1 MEKSGKLWVK
11 GVRAMLLG
19 EYEHTIDAKGRIAMP
34 AKLRE
39 ALGAHF
45 MITKGLDG
53 CLFVYDAA
61 EWQKLE
67 QKLSA
72 LPMSRK
78 TARDFTRFLFGGA
91 CEAECDKQG
100 RVLLPN
106 NLRRH
111 ASLTKDA
118 VIVGVGN
125 HAEIWDAARW
135 QQYNEESAEDVNE
148 LAEQLADL
156 GI

>member
-1 MEKSGKLWVK
+1 
-11 GVRAMLLG
+11 MLLG
-19 EYEHTIDAKGRIAMP
+19 EYEHSIDTKGRIAMP

-39 ALGAHF
+39 GLGAKF
-45 MITKGLDG
+45 IITKGLDG
-53 CLFVYDAA
+53 CLFVYSMD
-61 EWQKLE
+61 EWRRVE
-67 QKLSA
+67 QKLAS

-100 RVLLPN
+100 RVLLPA
-106 NLRRH
+106 NLRRY
-111 ASLTKDA
+111 AALERDA
-118 VIVGVGN
+118 VIVGVGSR
-125 HAEIWDAARW
+125 AEIWDAAKW

>member
-1 MEKSGKLWVK
+1 
-11 GVRAMLLG
+11 MLLG
-19 EYEHTIDAKGRIAMP
+19 EYEHSIDTKGRIAMP

-39 ALGAHF
+39 GLGGKF
-45 MITKGLDG
+45 IITKGLDG
-53 CLFVYDAA
+53 CLFVYAMD
-61 EWQKLE
+61 EWQRVE
-67 QKLSA
+67 QKLAS

-91 CEAECDKQG
+91 CEGECDKQG
-100 RVLLPN
+100 RVLLPA
-106 NLRRH
+106 NLRRY
-111 ASLTKDA
+111 AGLERDA
-118 VIVGVGN
+118 VIVGVGSR
-125 HAEIWDAARW
+125 AEIWDAAKW

>member
-1 MEKSGKLWVK
+1 
-11 GVRAMLLG
+11 MLLG
-19 EYEHTIDAKGRIAMP
+19 EYEHSIDTKGRIAMP

-39 ALGAHF
+39 GLGGKF
-45 MITKGLDG
+45 IITKGLDG
-53 CLFVYDAA
+53 CLFVYAMD
-61 EWQKLE
+61 EWQRVE
-67 QKLSA
+67 QKLAS

-91 CEAECDKQG
+91 CDGECDKQG
-100 RVLLPN
+100 RVLLPAS
-106 NLRRH
+106 LRRY
-111 ASLTKDA
+111 AGLERDA
-118 VIVGVGN
+118 VIVGVGSR
-125 HAEIWDAARW
+125 AEIWDAAKW

>member
-1 MEKSGKLWVK
+1 M
-11 GVRAMLLG
+11 AMLLG
-19 EYEHTIDAKGRIAMP
+19 EYEHTIDAKGRLAMP

-53 CLFVYDAA
+53 CLAVYDK
-61 EWQKLE
+61 EQWQKLE
-67 QKLSA
+67 AKLA
-72 LPMSRK
+72 GLPMSRK

-100 RVLLPN
+100 RVLLPA
-106 NLRRH
+106 NLRRF
-111 ASLTKDA
+111 AQLTKDA

-125 HAEIWDAARW
+125 HAEIWDAAKW
-135 QQYNEESAEDVNE
+135 QEYTEESAEDVSG

>member
-1 MEKSGKLWVK
+1 
-11 GVRAMLLG
+11 MLLG
-19 EYEHTIDAKGRIAMP
+19 EYEHSIDTKGRIAMP

-39 ALGAHF
+39 GLGGKF
-45 MITKGLDG
+45 IITKGMDG
-53 CLFVYDAA
+53 CLFVYAMD
-61 EWQKLE
+61 EWQRVE
-67 QKLSA
+67 QKLAS

-91 CEAECDKQG
+91 CEGECDKQG
-100 RVLLPN
+100 RVLLPAS
-106 NLRRH
+106 LRRY
-111 ASLTKDA
+111 AGLEREA
-118 VIVGVGN
+118 VIVGVGSR
-125 HAEIWDAARW
+125 AEIWDAAKW

>member
-1 MEKSGKLWVK
+1 
-11 GVRAMLLG
+11 MLLG
-19 EYEHTIDAKGRIAMP
+19 EYEHSIDTKGRIAMP

-39 ALGAHF
+39 GLGGKF
-45 MITKGLDG
+45 IITKGLDG
-53 CLFVYDAA
+53 CLFVYAMD
-61 EWQKLE
+61 EWQRVE
-67 QKLSA
+67 QKLAS

-91 CEAECDKQG
+91 CEGECDKQG
-100 RVLLPN
+100 RVLLPAS
-106 NLRRH
+106 LRRY
-111 ASLTKDA
+111 AGLERDA
-118 VIVGVGN
+118 VIVGVGSR
-125 HAEIWDAARW
+125 AEIWDTAKW

>member
-1 MEKSGKLWVK
+1 
-11 GVRAMLLG
+11 MLLG
-19 EYEHTIDAKGRIAMP
+19 EYEHSIDTKGRIAMP

-39 ALGAHF
+39 GLGGNF
-45 MITKGLDG
+45 IITKGLDG
-53 CLFVYDAA
+53 CLFVYAMD
-61 EWQKLE
+61 EWQRVE
-67 QKLSA
+67 QKLAS

-91 CEAECDKQG
+91 CEGECDKQG
-100 RVLLPN
+100 RVLLPAS
-106 NLRRH
+106 LRRY
-111 ASLTKDA
+111 AGLEREA
-118 VIVGVGN
+118 VIVGVGSR
-125 HAEIWDAARW
+125 AEIWDAAKW

>member
-1 MEKSGKLWVK
+1 
-11 GVRAMLLG
+11 MLLG
-19 EYEHTIDAKGRIAMP
+19 EYEHSIDTKGRMAMP

-39 ALGAHF
+39 GLGAKF
-45 MITKGLDG
+45 IITKGLDG
-53 CLFVYDAA
+53 CLFVYSID
-61 EWQKLE
+61 EWQRVE
-67 QKLSA
+67 QKLAS

-100 RVLLPN
+100 RVLLPA
-106 NLRRH
+106 NLRRY
-111 ASLTKDA
+111 AALERDA
-118 VIVGVGN
+118 VIVGVGSR
-125 HAEIWDAARW
+125 AEIWDAAKW

>member
-1 MEKSGKLWVK
+1 
-11 GVRAMLLG
+11 MLLG
-19 EYEHTIDAKGRIAMP
+19 EYEHSIDTKGRIAMP

-39 ALGAHF
+39 GLGGKF
-45 MITKGLDG
+45 IITKGLDG
-53 CLFVYDAA
+53 CLFVYAMD
-61 EWQKLE
+61 EWQRVE
-67 QKLSA
+67 QKLAS

-91 CEAECDKQG
+91 CEGECDKQG
-100 RVLLPN
+100 RVLLPAS
-106 NLRRH
+106 LRRY
-111 ASLTKDA
+111 AGLEREA
-118 VIVGVGN
+118 VIVGVGSR
-125 HAEIWDAARW
+125 AEIWDATKW

>member
-1 MEKSGKLWVK
+1 MGERGAK
-11 GVRAMLLG
+11 AMLLG
-19 EYEHTIDAKGRIAMP
+19 EYEHSIDTKGRIAMP

-53 CLFVYDAA
+53 CLFVYDEK
-61 EWQKLE
+61 EWQQLEVKLA
-67 QKLSA
+67 A

-91 CEAECDKQG
+91 FEAECDKQG
-100 RVLLPN
+100 RVLLPP
-106 NLRRH
+106 NLRRY
-111 ASLTKDA
+111 AGLTKDA

-125 HAEIWDAARW
+125 HAEIWDTAKW
-135 QQYNEESAEDVNE
+135 QQYNEESADDVNE

>member
-1 MEKSGKLWVK
+1 
-11 GVRAMLLG
+11 MLLG
-19 EYEHTIDAKGRIAMP
+19 EYEHSIDTKGRIAMP

-39 ALGAHF
+39 GLGGKF
-45 MITKGLDG
+45 IITKGLDG
-53 CLFVYDAA
+53 CLFVYAMD
-61 EWQKLE
+61 EWQRVE
-67 QKLSA
+67 QKLAS

-91 CEAECDKQG
+91 CEGECDKQG
-100 RVLLPN
+100 RVLLPAS
-106 NLRRH
+106 LRRYAGLEH
-111 ASLTKDA
+111 DA
-118 VIVGVGN
+118 VIVGVGSR
-125 HAEIWDAARW
+125 AEIWDAAKW

>member
-1 MEKSGKLWVK
+1 
-11 GVRAMLLG
+11 MLLG
-19 EYEHTIDAKGRIAMP
+19 EYEHSIDTKGRIAMP

-39 ALGAHF
+39 GLGVKF
-45 MITKGLDG
+45 IITKGLDG
-53 CLFVYDAA
+53 CLFVYSMD
-61 EWQKLE
+61 EWQRVE
-67 QKLSA
+67 QKLAS

-100 RVLLPN
+100 RVLLPA
-106 NLRRH
+106 NLRRY
-111 ASLTKDA
+111 AALERDV
-118 VIVGVGN
+118 VIVGVGSR
-125 HAEIWDAARW
+125 AEIWDAAKW

>member
-1 MEKSGKLWVK
+1 
-11 GVRAMLLG
+11 MLLG
-19 EYEHTIDAKGRIAMP
+19 EYEHSIDTKGRIAMP

-39 ALGAHF
+39 GLGGKF
-45 MITKGLDG
+45 IITKGLDG
-53 CLFVYDAA
+53 CLFVYAMD
-61 EWQKLE
+61 EWQRVE
-67 QKLSA
+67 QKLAS

-91 CEAECDKQG
+91 CEGECDKQG
-100 RVLLPN
+100 RVLLPAS
-106 NLRRH
+106 LRRY
-111 ASLTKDA
+111 AGLERDA
-118 VIVGVGN
+118 VIVGVGSR
-125 HAEIWDAARW
+125 AEIWDAAKW

>member
-1 MEKSGKLWVK
+1 
-11 GVRAMLLG
+11 MLLG
-19 EYEHTIDAKGRIAMP
+19 EYEHSIDTKGRIAVP

-39 ALGAHF
+39 GLGAKF
-45 MITKGLDG
+45 IITKGLDG
-53 CLFVYDAA
+53 CLFVYSMD
-61 EWQKLE
+61 EWQRVE
-67 QKLSA
+67 QKLAS

-100 RVLLPN
+100 RVLLPA
-106 NLRRH
+106 NLRRY
-111 ASLTKDA
+111 AALERDA
-118 VIVGVGN
+118 VIVGVGSR
-125 HAEIWDAARW
+125 AEIWDAAKW

>member
-1 MEKSGKLWVK
+1 
-11 GVRAMLLG
+11 MLLG
-19 EYEHTIDAKGRIAMP
+19 EYEHSIDTKGRIAMP

-39 ALGAHF
+39 GLGGKF
-45 MITKGLDG
+45 IITKGLDG
-53 CLFVYDAA
+53 CLFVYAMN
-61 EWQKLE
+61 EWQRVE
-67 QKLSA
+67 QKLAS

-91 CEAECDKQG
+91 CEGECDKQG
-100 RVLLPN
+100 RVLLPAS
-106 NLRRH
+106 LRRY
-111 ASLTKDA
+111 AGLERDA
-118 VIVGVGN
+118 VIVGVGSR
-125 HAEIWDAARW
+125 AEIWDAAKW

>member
-1 MEKSGKLWVK
+1 
-11 GVRAMLLG
+11 MLLG
-19 EYEHTIDAKGRIAMP
+19 EYEHSIDTKGRIAMP

-39 ALGAHF
+39 GLGTQF
-45 MITKGLDG
+45 IITKGLDG
-53 CLFVYDAA
+53 CLFVYALD
-61 EWQKLE
+61 EWQRLEAKL
-67 QKLSA
+67 A
-72 LPMSRK
+72 TLPMSRK

-100 RVLLPN
+100 RVLLPA
-106 NLRRH
+106 NLRRY
-111 ASLTKDA
+111 AELERDA
-118 VIVGVGN
+118 VIVGVGSR
-125 HAEIWDAARW
+125 AEIWAAAKW

>member
-1 MEKSGKLWVK
+1 
-11 GVRAMLLG
+11 MLLG
-19 EYEHTIDAKGRIAMP
+19 EYEHSIDTKGRIAMP

-39 ALGAHF
+39 GLGGKF
-45 MITKGLDG
+45 IITKGLDG
-53 CLFVYDAA
+53 CLFVYAMD
-61 EWQKLE
+61 EWQRVEEKLA
-67 QKLSA
+67 S

-91 CEAECDKQG
+91 CEGECDKQG
-100 RVLLPN
+100 RVLLPAS
-106 NLRRH
+106 LRRY
-111 ASLTKDA
+111 AGLEREA
-118 VIVGVGN
+118 VIVGVGSR
-125 HAEIWDAARW
+125 AEIWDAAKW

>member
-1 MEKSGKLWVK
+1 
-11 GVRAMLLG
+11 MLLG
-19 EYEHTIDAKGRIAMP
+19 EYSHTLDTKGRLAMP

-39 ALGAHF
+39 ALGNKF

-53 CLFVYDAA
+53 CLFVYDMEQWAL
-61 EWQKLE
+61 LE
-67 QKLSA
+67 QKLAA

-100 RVLLPN
+100 RVLLPA
-106 NLRRH
+106 NLRLH
-111 ASLTKDA
+111 AGLEKDA
-118 VIVGVGN
+118 IVVGVGSR
-125 HAEIWDAARW
+125 AEIWDAVRW
-135 QQYNEESAEDVNE
+135 NEYNAGNEDDMNE
-148 LAEQLADL
+148 LAEQLAEL

>member
-1 MEKSGKLWVK
+1 
-11 GVRAMLLG
+11 MLLG
-19 EYEHTIDAKGRIAMP
+19 EYEHSIDTKGRIAMP

-39 ALGAHF
+39 GLGGKF
-45 MITKGLDG
+45 IITKGLDG
-53 CLFVYDAA
+53 CLFVYAMD
-61 EWQKLE
+61 EWQRVE
-67 QKLSA
+67 QKLAS

-91 CEAECDKQG
+91 CEGECDKQG
-100 RVLLPN
+100 RVLLPA
-106 NLRRH
+106 NLRRY
-111 ASLTKDA
+111 AGLEREA
-118 VIVGVGN
+118 VIVGVGSR
-125 HAEIWDAARW
+125 AEIWDAAKW